1 MREFT
6 CPSCRAT
13 LRADEADG
21 GKTVQCPH
29 CRHTTI
35 VPPPDDPHAAA
46 ISAEPSAPTAR
57 PPLDDAAELPSIKY
71 VHDPYAAL
79 RQRDYCLLLSSNV
92 LGALSAEVQFTVVEW
107 EIFERTGSYEL
118 MGYAGLAQ
126 FLPLLLLALPAGQ
139 MADRF
144 SRKYLL
150 MIAHGTMALASLGLF
165 CVSSLD
171 ASPALIFAF
180 LAIAGMARALGMP
193 ARASLI
199 PLVVPAPMLGNAVT
213 WSSTGFQIAMM
224 AGPALGGLLLA
235 LTRMPA
241 LAYVFTVALLC
252 VCAALVSQMR
262 PRYSPPSTEPR
273 NLRTLLGGV
282 RFVWGSQLLFAAI
295 TLDLFAVLFGGCT
308 ALLPAF
314 ARQIL
319 HVDATGYG
327 VLRAAPALG
336 AFVMALVMAHRAPL
350 ERPGRT
356 LLWAVVGFGM
366 ATIAFGVS
374 DNFYLSF
381 AMLFLTGVFD
391 NISVVIR
398 GTLMQV
404 LTPDAM
410 RGRVAAVNSLFI
422 SSTNQLGAFESGMT
436 AHWFG
441 LIGSVVFGGYATILV
456 VIYSA
461 LRWRALR
468 RLEPLNTL
476 KSQG

>member
-1 MREFT
+1 MESFMQ
-6 CPSCRAT
+6 
-13 LRADEADG
+13 EA
-21 GKTVQCPH
+21 
-29 CRHTTI
+29 
-35 VPPPDDPHAAA
+35 
-46 ISAEPSAPTAR
+46 
-57 PPLDDAAELPSIKY
+57 
-71 VHDPYAAL
+71 HDPYAAL

-92 LGALSAEVQFTVVEW
+92 LAALSAEVQFTVVEW
-107 EIFERTGSYEL
+107 EIFERTKSYEL

-139 MADRF
+139 LADRF

-150 MIAHGTMALASLGLF
+150 MMAHGTMALASLGLF
-165 CVSSLD
+165 FVSLEE
-171 ASPALIFAF
+171 APPAFIFVF
-180 LAIAGMARALGMP
+180 LAVAGVARALGMP

-199 PLVVPAPMLGNAVT
+199 PLVVPAQMLGNAVT

-224 AGPALGGLLLA
+224 AGPALGGFLLT
-235 LTRMPA
+235 LTRMVEMTPA
-241 LAYVFTVALLC
+241 LAYLFTVVMLFHC
-252 VCAALVSQMR
+252 GVLVSLMR
-262 PRYSPPSTEPR
+262 PRASPPSTEPR
-273 NLRTLLGGV
+273 NLRTLLAGI
-282 RFVWGSQLLFAAI
+282 RFVWGSELLFAAI

-314 ARQIL
+314 AKQIL
-319 HVDATGYG
+319 QVDATGYG
-327 VLRAAPALG
+327 ALRAAPALG
-336 AFVMALVMAHRAPL
+336 AFVMALVMAHRPPL
-350 ERPGRT
+350 ARPGRT
-356 LLWAVVGFGM
+356 LLWAVVGYGM
-366 ATIAFGVS
+366 ATILFGLS

-441 LIGSVVFGGYATILV
+441 LVGSVVFGGYATILV
-456 VIYSA
+456 VFSAA

-468 RLEPLNTL
+468 HLEPLNTL
-476 KSQG
+476 KSEP

>member
-1 MREFT
+1 MQ
-6 CPSCRAT
+6 
-13 LRADEADG
+13 EA
-21 GKTVQCPH
+21 
-29 CRHTTI
+29 
-35 VPPPDDPHAAA
+35 
-46 ISAEPSAPTAR
+46 
-57 PPLDDAAELPSIKY
+57 
-71 VHDPYAAL
+71 HDPYAAL

-92 LGALSAEVQFTVVEW
+92 LAALSAEVQFTVVEW
-107 EIFERTGSYEL
+107 EIFARTGSYEL
-118 MGYAGLAQ
+118 MGYGGLAQ

-139 MADRF
+139 LADRF

-150 MIAHGTMALASLGLF
+150 MMAHGTMALASLGLF
-165 CVSSLD
+165 FVSYTEAPPLF
-171 ASPALIFAF
+171 IFAF
-180 LAIAGMARALGMP
+180 LALAGVARALGMP

-199 PLVVPAPMLGNAVT
+199 PLVVPAEMLGNAVT
-213 WSSTGFQIAMM
+213 WASTGFQIAMM

-235 LTRMPA
+235 MTPLPA
-241 LAYVFTVALLC
+241 LAYLFTVAVLFNC
-252 VCAALVSQMR
+252 GVLVSLMR
-262 PRYSPPSTEPR
+262 PRHSPPSTEPR

-282 RFVWGSQLLFAAI
+282 RFVWGSPLMFAAI

-350 ERPGRT
+350 ARPGRT
-356 LLWAVVGFGM
+356 LLWAVAGFGL
-366 ATIAFGVS
+366 ATIGFGLS
-374 DNFYLSF
+374 ENFYLSF

-398 GTLMQV
+398 GTLMQI

-441 LIGSVVFGGYATILV
+441 LVGSVVFGGYATILV
-456 VIYSA
+456 VVGAA
-461 LRWRALR
+461 LRWRSLR
-468 RLEPLNTL
+468 HLGPLNRL
-476 KSQG
+476 KAEG